1 MAILGSNPLAS
12 CPRCKQR
19 ISVEIDQI
27 FDVAVDKGVK
37 QRLLSGNINTIN
49 CPLCSFHGMAT
60 TPVIYHDPE
69 KELLLTYTPAE
80 LGIPIPEKEQL
91 LCALTLTIVNRIPS
105 DKRKAYLLQPK
116 EMYSIESLITTILNK
131 DGITNEMIE
140 QQRSKMD
147 LIQTLIS
154 TPEEMLPDLIKE
166 RDEELDDHFFQLLS
180 AIKQSEPSNQTD
192 SNTSSLAKLEDQLL
206 SHSTFGKR
214 SQEYAT
220 ALQQSAN
227 DLESLGSKL
236 TRENFL
242 DLILNAPDDTH
253 ITCLVT
259 LARPAA
265 DYEFFILLTNQLE
278 NSPPE
283 DQPKLEHVRALIL
296 ETVQKIDQASQQKT
310 EATQAML
317 ASIIESDNPKEII
330 EERIKDIDQSIMLL
344 LQQQIENAQ
353 STNKKDEETHL
364 LQIQTL
370 LIDAIH
376 QHAPPQLRFIN
387 DLLALGTR
395 EEAIVMIKTRAIEF
409 DKDILDIMKS
419 VADQLHS
426 DKQTELA
433 SKLIDY
439 IPLVKE
445 ELETNI
451 VE

>member
-91 LCALTLTIVNRIPS
+91 LGALTRTIVNRIPS

-140 QQRSKMD
+140 QQRSKME

-180 AIKQSEPSNQTD
+180 AIKQSQPSNQTN
-192 SNTSSLAKLEDQLL
+192 SNTSSLGKLEDQLL

-259 LARPAA
+259 LA
-265 DYEFFILLTNQLE
+265 L
-278 NSPPE
+278 S
-283 DQPKLEHVRALIL
+283 LIH
-296 ETVQKIDQASQQKT
+296 I
-310 EATQAML
+310 
-317 ASIIESDNPKEII
+317 
-330 EERIKDIDQSIMLL
+330 
-344 LQQQIENAQ
+344 
-353 STNKKDEETHL
+353 
-364 LQIQTL
+364 
-370 LIDAIH
+370 
-376 QHAPPQLRFIN
+376 
-387 DLLALGTR
+387 
-395 EEAIVMIKTRAIEF
+395 
-409 DKDILDIMKS
+409 
-419 VADQLHS
+419 
-426 DKQTELA
+426 
-433 SKLIDY
+433 
-439 IPLVKE
+439 
-445 ELETNI
+445 
-451 VE
+451 